1 MHIDKNDVTFTPS
14 YKRGNNCPFHLFT
27 IPYQITES
35 EAAKL
40 QEDLGYHP
48 AGYGMYK
55 FSATE
60 YNTSWECYN
69 NCE

>member
-1 MHIDKNDVTFTPS
+1 MPNIKDVTITPA

-40 QEDLGYHP
+40 QEQLGYHP
-48 AGYGMYK
+48 AGYGFYD
-55 FSATE
+55 FESTP
-60 YNTSWECYN
+60 YCSNWQCYN

>member
-1 MHIDKNDVTFTPS
+1 MIDKNDVTMTPS

-27 IPYQITES
+27 VPYQITES

-40 QEDLGYHP
+40 QEELGYHP
-48 AGYGMYK
+48 AGYGMYN
-55 FSATE
+55 FSATV
-60 YNTSWECYN
+60 NDSNWECYN